1 MYLEDQAAS
10 ADFQIGG
17 RLISRNEELKI
28 AAKIGR
34 EASKTPPGR
43 YTACYHARFCWM
55 RVYYV
60 QAALFDPND
69 VHSF

>member
-1 MYLEDQAAS
+1 MAGRPKIIINRCWWVYLEDQAAS

-34 EASKTPPGR
+34 EASKTPLGR
-43 YTACYHARFCWM
+43 YTACYHARY
-55 RVYYV
+55 R
-60 QAALFDPND
+60 
-69 VHSF
+69 

>member
-1 MYLEDQAAS
+1 MRTRTAS
-10 ADFQIGG
+10 AGFQIGG
-17 RLISRNEELKI
+17 RLISRNEELNI

-34 EASKTPPGR
+34 KASKTLPGR
-43 YTACYHARFCWM
+43 YTACYHARFRGM
-55 RVYYV
+55 RVDYV